1 VSDRYIIRTTGQT
14 GPGAAAGS
22 VTVTPTGGI
31 AATNLQSALAE
42 LDSEKATVVALNAH
56 LDDADDAHDAS
67 AISLLDSAGYY
78 AAATVEAAFAEL
90 PSKYGFVAPA
100 ATGTT
105 GTDVANLQA
114 AITAAA
120 GKGIIIP
127 AGSYSITALSIPA
140 DTSLFLSRG
149 CTLTLANSSNTNLLN
164 VAGNN
169 VTIEGHG
176 KLNGNRANQ
185 SGNSNGVYTISAYT
199 TVRGITVTSCNG
211 YNIVAFP
218 GASDFRVDG
227 CISLDAR
234 DEGIEVQGCARASIT
249 NNLVRGAGKNGI
261 YVYANTT
268 SNSSNTCT
276 DVTISGNIVEGSSAI
291 SSGYANIRID
301 DRARNVTV
309 TGNTVSGGGTS
320 CNGIVVHSSTTYHT
334 RDCAVT
340 GNTVRNVPGAGIQAS
355 GYSQATVI
363 SGNSVQAAGTHGI
376 YVTSANTT
384 GVTVTGNTVSE
395 CTSSGIMLLDTT
407 DFVVEGNICRN
418 NGQGANSNTYHGI
431 TLWQSTDSVNKG
443 RVAGNRCY
451 DDQVSKTQQYGI
463 RTLNTIGA
471 SVSIGPNIL
480 DGNGTSG
487 MLFSFGGATAAS
499 CVPWKLISNQSVSS
513 GGNSI
518 AHGLPYTP
526 QTVLIFM
533 RSAGTVYR
541 AGASDGTSVVLASD
555 SGTRTCDILVG

>member
-1 VSDRYIIRTTGQT
+1 MGV
-14 GPGAAAGS
+14 GPIS
-22 VTVTPTGGI
+22 PEV
-31 AATNLQSALAE
+31 
-42 LDSEKATVVALNAH
+42 AH
-56 LDDADDAHDAS
+56 LADTSDAHDAS
-67 AISLLDSAGYY
+67 AISVLDADGLY
-78 AAATVEAAFAEL
+78 AATDVEAVLAEL
-90 PSKYGFVAPA
+90 PSKYGLVAPA
-100 ATGTT
+100 ATGVSA
-105 GTDVANLQA
+105 TDTANLQA

-127 AGSYSITALSIPA
+127 AGSYVHTALSIPA
-140 DTSLFLSRG
+140 NTSVFLSRG
-149 CTLTLANSSNTNLLN
+149 CTLTLAASAGTNVVN
-164 VAGNN
+164 VAGDN

-176 KLNGNRANQ
+176 KIDGNRSNQ
-185 SGNSNGVYTISAYT
+185 SANSNGVYTVSAYT

-211 YNIVAFP
+211 YNIVGFP
-218 GASDFRVDG
+218 GATDLRVLD

-234 DEGIEVQGCARASIT
+234 DEGIEFQGVTRGAAIGNVVRA
-249 NNLVRGAGKNGI
+249 AGKNGI
-261 YVYANTT
+261 YAYANTT
-268 SNSSNTCT
+268 SSSSYVCR
-276 DVTISGNIVEGSSAI
+276 DITIADNVVEGASAL
-291 SSGYANIRID
+291 SSGYAGIRVD
-301 DRARNVTV
+301 DRAQNVSV

-320 CNGIVVHSSTTYHT
+320 CNGILVASSTTYHT
-334 RDCAVT
+334 QSCSVV
-340 GNTVRNVPGAGIQAS
+340 GNTVRAVPGAGIQAS
-355 GYSQATVI
+355 GYSKGTTI
-363 SGNSVQAAGTHGI
+363 SGNSVFGAGTHGI

-384 GVTVTGNTVSE
+384 GTNVSGNTVSD
-395 CTSSGIMLLDTT
+395 CTGSGIMVLDTS
-407 DFVVEGNICRN
+407 DFTVTNNICRN

-431 TLWQSTDSVNKG
+431 TLWQSTGTVDKG
-443 RVAGNRCY
+443 RVAENRCY

-499 CVPWKLISNQSVSS
+499 CVPWKLIANQSVSS

-526 QTVLIFM
+526 QTVMIFM

-541 AGASDGTSVVLASD
+541 AGGSDGTYVVLASD